1 MWRIPFNLFVGVSVM
16 QLLCPL
22 CKKMLDVDDYA
33 DRFLYIKCGK
43 CNTIYR
49 IVLERVGDW

>member
-1 MWRIPFNLFVGVSVM
+1 M